1 MTFEQQNNWIKT
13 NLSTA
18 KKSKL
23 ESLLSC
29 YRKHNFHGIY
39 GDEVNKGED
48 YSDYKEMII
57 ILSAELQRRKG

>member
-1 MTFEQQNNWIKT
+1 MTFEEQNKWIKK

-18 KKSKL
+18 KTSKL
-23 ESLLSC
+23 ESLFLC

-48 YSDYKEMII
+48 YSHYEKII
-57 ILSAELQRRKG
+57 GVLLAELQRRKR